1 MATVDGMFDLL
12 DGDRFGLFESGNS
25 DNEGLGALSYLSRGA
40 SVTEVAAGCHQR
52 PFFGERFFAQ
62 PGPL

>member
-12 DGDRFGLFESGNS
+12 DSDRFELFESGNR

-40 SVTEVAAGCHQR
+40 SVTEVAAGCYQH
-52 PFFGERFFAQ
+52 FFAQ